1 MKRML
6 AQSLLAI
13 ALMMDMTAASAA
25 QSQETQASTGK
36 MPFLNP
42 VTLRGTLGELQ
53 IQATL
58 RNKAELEEGIE
69 GEYVI
74 LGKPQKVLLAGE
86 LEGDDFF
93 LEESENGK
101 DVSGQWTGKLV
112 GDIIS
117 GEWQSVDG
125 KLTKPFTI
133 RLMRSDDKVGTASTS
148 RSSGSSK
155 QQ

>member
-6 AQSLLAI
+6 AQSLLAV
-13 ALMMDMTAASAA
+13 ALAMDMTAASAV

-36 MPFLNP
+36 MPFIDP
-42 VTLRGTLGELQ
+42 VTLRGTLGESQ

-58 RNKAELEEGIE
+58 RNKAEKEEGIE

-74 LGKPQKVLLAGE
+74 LGKPQQVLLAGE

-117 GEWQSVDG
+117 GEWQSADG
-125 KLTKPFTI
+125 KLTKPFTV
-133 RLMRSDDKVGTASTS
+133 RMMRIDDKVGTASTS
-148 RSSGSSK
+148 RSSGPSK